1 MSSRRR
7 DAVVLGLTLFAAS
20 GAVAQQKQTRLE
32 TAQWAAGINA
42 QSPAG
47 KEWKARY
54 AEAIGKQMVPVLNK
68 CLPEGGDEVTA
79 FSVFLRLSRTGR
91 VVEVLTDLDEA
102 SVGSCMTLAATDLQ
116 LPRPPRDDY
125 WFQLNLAA
133 PL

>member
-1 MSSRRR
+1 MSSRHCG
-7 DAVVLGLTLFAAS
+7 AVVFVLTLLIAT
-20 GAVAQQKQTRLE
+20 GAFAQQKPTRLE

-47 KEWKARY
+47 REWKELHG
-54 AEAIGKQMVPVLNK
+54 EAIGKQLVPVLNK

-91 VVEVLTDLDEA
+91 VAEVLTDLDEA
-102 SVGSCMTLAATDLQ
+102 SVGACMTLAATDLQ